1 MELILRPVFYSQY
14 SPLTIYASR
23 IIIQTSLQYKP
34 GFKKDFPMS
43 TDPIQ
48 NAQKRAFQYWYVDG
62 TFEFSFGSIS
72 LLLAAYFY
80 AQRLWAEAWFGSLL
94 TAMFIL
100 ILFGGGWLVRR
111 LVMSMK
117 ERITFPRTGYI
128 TFRREKSSKRLTK
141 GLLLGLAAA
150 ITSSTMTFLLL
161 NRPPSFDWTTAATG
175 LMFCIVIA
183 YLGVRTSLARFFI
196 NAVVSLA
203 AGVALGFANL
213 SEGLGLTSFYGILGL
228 ALLVV
233 GGLSLWQYL
242 RQNPAPAEA
251 SDDK

>member
-1 MELILRPVFYSQY
+1 
-14 SPLTIYASR
+14 
-23 IIIQTSLQYKP
+23 LQYKP

-128 TFRREKSSKRLTK
+128 AFQRKTGSSRLKRMLLT
-141 GLLLGLAAA
+141 GFVAATISALMTILL
-150 ITSSTMTFLLL
+150 M
-161 NRPPSFDWTTAATG
+161 NRPAGFDWTVAAPG
-175 LMFCIVIA
+175 VFFGAVIT
-183 YLGVRTSLARFFI
+183 YLGIRTGLARFYI
-196 NAVVSLA
+196 NAAASL
-203 AGVALGFANL
+203 GTSMALGFANL
-213 SEGLGLTSFYGILGL
+213 PEGLGLTSFYGILGV

-242 RQNPAPAEA
+242 RQNPAFGQNGEK
-251 SDDK
+251 DEK